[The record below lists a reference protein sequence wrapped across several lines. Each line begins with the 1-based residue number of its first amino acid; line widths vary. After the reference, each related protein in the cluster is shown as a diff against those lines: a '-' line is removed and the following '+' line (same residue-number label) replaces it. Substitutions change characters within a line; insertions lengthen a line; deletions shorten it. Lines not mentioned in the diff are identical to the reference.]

1 MHTTWVCQCVCVCTI
16 CELIVLQLH
25 SEEIKKRIST
35 KYHEITT
42 KQFFLIVQYQIF
54 NAVFLFHFPVWVWI
68 TVQIFIFCLKFGPTG
83 VTVTVN
89 WFIQPDMTSSFVPL
103 SFSLRSKVLSVHQG
117 LCFFFSRNC
126 GILAVQIIWYLYEW
140 SGFYW
145 ITGDREAKEDKQA
158 SERQRKG
165 ERTREITWQKRERE
179 SFRWLR
185 LKLQI

>member
-103 SFSLRSKVLSVHQG
+103 SFSLSQEQSIICPSRIVLFFFKKLWHFGSADNLIFIRMKWILLDYRRQRSK
-117 LCFFFSRNC
+117 R
-126 GILAVQIIWYLYEW
+126 
-140 SGFYW
+140 
-145 ITGDREAKEDKQA
+145 R
-158 SERQRKG
+158 
-165 ERTREITWQKRERE
+165 
-179 SFRWLR
+179 
-185 LKLQI
+185 